1 MTKLDEHFD
10 KIGACEP
17 GRTWVSANCAD
28 AATAWRMLLDEKRVD
43 WAVWWLF
50 TDRPWSE
57 TEPLLR
63 RWVLRAARVYA
74 ATACEKAGLA
84 DQAATLR
91 ALPDD
96 ASFDAIARAARA
108 VRAAWAAVGAAWA
121 ADRAASAADSAVW
134 ADSADRAARAA
145 DRAARAVWA
154 DRAASAAW
162 AASAAARAV
171 WAAGDAGDARA
182 ARAADRADRAASA
195 AGAADSAVW
204 AASAAS
210 AVSADWAAR
219 AADRAARAAEIDQH
233 IAEIR
238 ELFPAPPWTESTP

>member
-1 MTKLDEHFD
+1 MAKWRMGRRLSGPSPRARGKRFSWRQPGWLAGTIPASAGET
-10 KIGACEP
+10 GVRGP
-17 GRTWVSANCAD
+17 GRCLARDHPRERGGNE
-28 AATAWRMLLDEKRVD
+28 RRID

-134 ADSADRAARAA
+134 ADRADRAARAA
-145 DRAARAVWA
+145 
-154 DRAASAAW
+154 S
-162 AASAAARAV
+162 
-171 WAAGDAGDARA
+171 
-182 ARAADRADRAASA
+182 
-195 AGAADSAVW
+195 
-204 AASAAS
+204 
-210 AVSADWAAR
+210 